1 MLLSY
6 PTGAQVQGQL
16 DMHKP
21 SPFWSFLL
29 LAIVSLAIVSVI
41 HFAIPSF
48 SLVLLI
54 CVPIVTTSQFSQKTL
69 LSAFCIS
76 YPIYT

>member
-29 LAIVSLAIVSVI
+29 LAIVSSVF
-41 HFAIPSF
+41 HFAISNF